1 MPWLILID
9 FAPITSHVKVESS
22 PALMEAG
29 PALKAVMMGIFDEVT
44 VSVADAVELPALL
57 EAVSTYLVVEPG
69 DTFCV
74 PVNDTGPISGLIET
88 DVAPA
93 TLHDNVAA

>member
-9 FAPITSHVKVESS
+9 FAPITSHVRVEGS

-29 PALKAVMMGIFDEVT
+29 LALKVVMMGILDGVT
-44 VSVADAVELPALL
+44 VSNADAVELPALL

-69 DTFCV
+69 DTFFV
-74 PVNDTGPISGLIET
+74 PVDGTGPTSGFIET
-88 DVAPA
+88 DVAPE
-93 TLHDNVAA
+93 TLHDKIAD

>member
-9 FAPITSHVKVESS
+9 FAPITSHVRVEGS

-29 PALKAVMMGIFDEVT
+29 PALKVVMMGILDGVT
-44 VSVADAVELPALL
+44 VSSADAVELPASL
-57 EAVSTYLVVEPG
+57 EAVNRYLVVEPG
-69 DTFCV
+69 ETFFV
-74 PVNDTGPISGLIET
+74 PFNDTGPTSGLIET

-93 TLHDNVAA
+93 TLQDNVAD